1 MNKNTH
7 DDKMSRLL
15 AKYRLKIARGN
26 EKGCNEFVFYIDKGF
41 YGRDWEESRLD
52 MSEETA
58 APILGV
64 IEDVIPYSY
73 DYYYDNLPVRKY
85 ETKLIYERMQEV
97 RLKVFENPLDPSLG
111 KIAERIKQSDF
122 AYDKR
127 AGSYVKDFQKRS
139 LILRRYDL
147 AALYKFFMKWIHP
160 AECVFVDFWVSGP

>member
-64 IEDVIPYSY
+64 I
-73 DYYYDNLPVRKY
+73 
-85 ETKLIYERMQEV
+85 
-97 RLKVFENPLDPSLG
+97 
-111 KIAERIKQSDF
+111 
-122 AYDKR
+122 
-127 AGSYVKDFQKRS
+127 
-139 LILRRYDL
+139 

-160 AECVFVDFWVSGP
+160 HEWEFVDFWVSGP